1 MIGPGNSKKMTKDEV
16 LTVKD
21 AVHKLQL
28 SLLDGIK
35 HENQLTA
42 AGSLISRSDYQDV
55 VTERTIANVCGYPL
69 CGNSLSA
76 ERPWKGRY
84 RISLKE
90 HKVYDLQETYMYCSS
105 SCLINSRAFAAS
117 LQEERSST
125 LNPAKLNE
133 VLKLFDGLSLDSDV
147 NMGKNGDLGL
157 SGLKIQEKT
166 DTVAGQVALEEWIG
180 PSNAID
186 GYVPRRD
193 RDLKHPQSNN
203 NKGERREVGSK
214 HRHVRPNAADILSY
228 DMNFTSTIITQD
240 EYSISKTVPA
250 VKAKEPKGK
259 ASSKE
264 VNRQSNPVQKPTAP
278 LTNIQET
285 RSKNKSK
292 NVITKDDKLSLLEN
306 IAGPSQNDSTK
317 AVKELQE
324 SRAGALKS
332 SLKTSVLKKA
342 TRSVTWADEKTDGD
356 GQNRNECR
364 ELKDKK
370 GAVVTSHSADEEVG
384 EESYRF
390 ASAEACAMALTQAA
404 EEVASGKSE
413 ASDAG
418 MKFLSGGCDNI
429 ATSSREDEEENGDV
443 METDPL
449 QLKWPPK
456 PGFSSDDL
464 FDSEDS
470 WKKVFMRNTCQSMG
484 GVSTK
489 DCYAGW
495 PFLEIKQTL
504 AGCLARALP
513 GLVAELRLPIPVS
526 TLEQGMGR
534 LLDTMSFI
542 DPLPA
547 FRMKQWHAIVLLFLD
562 ALSVSRIP
570 ALTPYMMDR
579 RILLP
584 KVIEGAQISAEEFE
598 IMKDLIIPLGRV
610 PQFSTQSGG

>member
-55 VTERTIANVCGYPL
+55 VTERTI
-69 CGNSLSA
+69 S
-76 ERPWKGRY
+76 ERVWKE
-84 RISLKE
+84 I
-90 HKVYDLQETYMYCSS
+90 
-105 SCLINSRAFAAS
+105 
-117 LQEERSST
+117 ST

-203 NKGERREVGSK
+203 NKGSK

-228 DMNFTSTIITQD
+228 DMNFTRN
-240 EYSISKTVPA
+240 K
-250 VKAKEPKGK
+250 
-259 ASSKE
+259 
-264 VNRQSNPVQKPTAP
+264 
-278 LTNIQET
+278 IQ
-285 RSKNKSK
+285 NKSK

-324 SRAGALKS
+324 STAGALKS

-342 TRSVTWADEKTDGD
+342 TRSVTWADEKTD
-356 GQNRNECR
+356 
-364 ELKDKK
+364 
-370 GAVVTSHSADEEVG
+370 DEEVG

-418 MKFLSGGCDNI
+418 MKFLSG
-429 ATSSREDEEENGDV
+429 
-443 METDPL
+443 PL

-470 WKKVFMRNTCQSMG
+470 WYDSPPEGFNLTLSPFSTMFMALFSW
-484 GVSTK
+484 VSSSSLAYIYGK
-489 DCYAGW
+489 EESFHEEYLSVNGREYPQKIVMRMA
-495 PFLEIKQTL
+495 FLEIKQTL

-547 FRMKQWHAIVLLFLD
+547 FRMKQWYAIVLLFLD